1 MKQTPTTNTRA
12 SETDWERVDKLR
24 DEEID
29 YSDIP
34 PTSPELFA
42 KAAVKEGGVSVREPK
57 QAISLRVDKDVLAW
71 FKAQGEG
78 YQTHINAVLEAYV
91 EAQRAAERE

>member
-1 MKQTPTTNTRA
+1 MKQTPTTNTQV
-12 SETDWERVDKLR
+12 SKTDWKRVDKLR
-24 DEEID
+24 DEDID

-42 KAAVKEGGVSVREPK
+42 KAAVKEGGVNVREPK
-57 QAISLRVDKDVLAW
+57 QAISLRVDRDTLAW

-91 EAQRAAERE
+91 AAQKAANE